1 MKVLHDST
9 VPALNLAPALFRDF
23 LLKSLVKV
31 TTLLEYVRKS
41 YVQCVYIKKQKRNF
55 FNSLI
60 FFITFHA
67 I

>member
-9 VPALNLAPALFRDF
+9 VPALNLALALVRDF